1 MILTRLNLNQQP
13 AKLCTKKGRMLILP
27 FSGFGFLTRCQS
39 TKALATAAQSAH
51 ISFAIFGIAR
61 VFGGIAGFVAD
72 LAIGAIAAV
81 HIHKHLLNFES
92 LLYLSTKKWQK
103 ISGLPAAPV
112 FRPQRVTGGNP
123 GDKVRG

>member
-1 MILTRLNLNQQP
+1 
-13 AKLCTKKGRMLILP
+13 MLILP

-72 LAIGAIAAV
+72 LAIWAIAAV

-123 GDKVRG
+123 GNKDWPHATSLSS